1 MATVTGLY
9 MMTNI
14 AYLTVMTRTELL
26 ASEAVGSVS
35 SLLGSYRYHFKKLL
49 SLKPKAKSSRDR
61 NH

>member
-49 SLKPKAKSSRDR
+49 SLKPKAVI
-61 NH
+61 